1 MQCAPS
7 GHLRRGQLGQGG
19 ADMESVGWIGRAFT
33 SRLME
38 IYEARFIAAPYTMKD
53 SYYEYDG
60 KLLHAGMLNQGYE
73 SYLLN

>member
-1 MQCAPS
+1 
-7 GHLRRGQLGQGG
+7 
-19 ADMESVGWIGRAFT
+19 MESVGWIGRAFT

-73 SYLLN
+73 LPTRLSSVGKIYNSMGK